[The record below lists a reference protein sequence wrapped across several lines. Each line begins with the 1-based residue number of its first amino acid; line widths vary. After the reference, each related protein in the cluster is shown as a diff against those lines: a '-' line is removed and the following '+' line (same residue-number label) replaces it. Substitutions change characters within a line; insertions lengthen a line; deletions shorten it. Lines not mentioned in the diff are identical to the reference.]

1 MEVIADNR
9 ADSTLDQIAAEE
21 LAENDALREQVAADE
36 QAQAA
41 EAFEALAAGWRQAV
55 VTAGDIITSMM
66 PEAKPV
72 WTDERMTNLGAALA
86 RADEVYGWGGAG
98 SLFSHPLVG
107 VAVAGFPLAVGTAQV
122 VRAKSEAHKLAKLRE
137 SKAAQT
143 AAPVIGDVSP
153 AGAAAEVAVGDD
165 MPAAVAAKIKPT
177 PLNPGGQ
184 PAFGS

>member
-1 MEVIADNR
+1 MEVVADNR

-21 LAENDALREQVAADE
+21 LAENDALRERAEADE

-41 EAFEALAAGWRQAV
+41 EAFETLAAGWRQAV
-55 VTAGDIITSMM
+55 VTAGDIITSLL

-72 WTDERMTNLGAALA
+72 WTEDRMSNLGAALA

-137 SKAAQT
+137 SKAVPT
-143 AAPVIGDVSP
+143 AAPVIGDLSPDGAAGDAP
-153 AGAAAEVAVGDD
+153 AGDD
-165 MPAAVAAKIKPT
+165 VQAAAVAKVKPT
-177 PLNPGGQ
+177 PLNPGGM